1 MYICFNV
8 LSAQTYD
15 IKETTD
21 KPETDKDEKIYVSP
35 LWLLVVT
42 DIVLVFVPPQ
52 IGKIIEEI
60 IDSSLREEMKTYM
73 NDKPAFMRCW
83 TNELINVSL
92 TKEKIKR
99 FVFEY
104 YLTLFKKRIF
114 VLFTD
119 NLPKMIDA
127 NAVLMDD
134 IINNRKK
141 SQDVL
146 EEFQHLQRRANE
158 IKAEIRLF
166 QVQYLDEN
174 SISVHDLQKV
184 KHIGHGKF
192 SEVFLARYKLDN
204 KTMNVA
210 LKVMKINVSYSV
222 MMARL
227 TEVEYLR
234 YLFIINICVKD
245 KAC

>member
-1 MYICFNV
+1 
-8 LSAQTYD
+8 
-15 IKETTD
+15 
-21 KPETDKDEKIYVSP
+21 
-35 LWLLVVT
+35 
-42 DIVLVFVPPQ
+42 
-52 IGKIIEEI
+52 
-60 IDSSLREEMKTYM
+60 M
-73 NDKPAFMRCW
+73 NDKPAFMRRW

-92 TKEKIKR
+92 SKEKIKR

-127 NAVLMDD
+127 NAMLMVD
-134 IINNRKK
+134 IINNRRK

-146 EEFQHLQRRANE
+146 EEYQHLQRRANE

-174 SISVHDLQKV
+174 SISVHDLHKV
-184 KHIGHGKF
+184 KQKGHGKF
-192 SEVFLARYKLDN
+192 SEVFLARYKQDN
-204 KTMNVA
+204 ETMNVA
-210 LKVMKINVSYSV
+210 LKVMKINVSYSM
-222 MMARL
+222 MMAKL

-234 YLFIINICVKD
+234 YLCIINIYVKD
-245 KAC
+245 KTS